1 MPEEEI
7 ETNHHSHETIIK
19 VQNVSKD
26 FIVGKHTVNALTNI
40 NLEVKAT
47 DFIVIF
53 GPSGCGKSTLFNAI
67 LGLDE
72 PTKGE
77 VSIRDTNIYKLSDD
91 ERAKFRIKK
100 IGMVYQ
106 MSNWIRSL
114 NVVENV
120 AFPLITGGVKEKE
133 AISRAHHILD
143 EIGIDNLSK
152 QVPTQLSGGEQQKAG
167 IARALVSNPW
177 ILLADEPTG
186 NLDTTS
192 GDEILNIFN
201 QLNIKSKRTI
211 MMVTHNGAYWDC
223 GNRRLGMRNGEII
236 QDTSKLSLVKK
247 NG

>member
-1 MPEEEI
+1 
-7 ETNHHSHETIIK
+7 
-19 VQNVSKD
+19 
-26 FIVGKHTVNALTNI
+26 
-40 NLEVKAT
+40 
-47 DFIVIF
+47 
-53 GPSGCGKSTLFNAI
+53 
-67 LGLDE
+67 
-72 PTKGE
+72 
-77 VSIRDTNIYKLSDD
+77 
-91 ERAKFRIKK
+91 
-100 IGMVYQ
+100 